1 MIARCCFWGR
11 SVTELGCCFRF
22 ARTVPFVPFMF
33 EVWSWLAE
41 VVLIRR
47 SVEGL
52 VKAESVEEWC
62 FSSRDTIFE
71 DGNANAETELAGF
84 VDATAR
90 EKHVNEWCLSRA

>member
-1 MIARCCFWGR
+1 
-11 SVTELGCCFRF
+11 
-22 ARTVPFVPFMF
+22 MF

-41 VVLIRR
+41 VVLTRR

-71 DGNANAETELAGF
+71 DGNATAEAELAGF
-84 VDATAR
+84 VDAAAR